1 MGSIQS
7 IINQRKNVQK
17 IAFVNHSHLN
27 NEGVLKDISYDI
39 LFEDGDRIEDVL
51 ENDLRVGANKKMNIT
66 EGAVFSIVD
75 HLILLFHPFLCQEK

>member
-1 MGSIQS
+1 MDLLSNKVFQ
-7 IINQRKNVQK
+7 V

-75 HLILLFHPFLCQEK
+75 LQTFFVDRTEKKN